1 MKDEQTKNYNEQW
14 SMASEQLQRTIKDGR
29 WTIEDEQ
36 WMIDD
41 FIFKLISD
49 LIYAYIYDMMIRFRF
64 FIQL

>member
-14 SMASEQLQRTIKDGR
+14 SMASEELQRKIKDGR

-36 WMIDD
+36 WMMDD
-41 FIFKLISD
+41 LIFKLISD
-49 LIYAYIYDMMIRFRF
+49 LTYAYIYDMMIRFWF